1 MPQRTVFAG
10 LPGTAPLAWVPTLIP
25 FLAEVERSR
34 PSVRGVKEWLRMRN
48 LFDAASWET
57 LMEMLEVRLGE
68 PVTLGRTARDLL
80 AASDDAAARAVLA
93 RRLIEENPLL
103 ARYCL
108 QALDVE
114 QEGRLHS
121 TNELFRMITSYV
133 YPGEKPTL
141 VSFRA
146 WVDWAVAANLLKLV
160 GIRWALGEG
169 AREVLPRLRALD
181 PEEFLEE
188 ERQAREGPATGEA
201 EEEPGNPLAGTESG
215 PGGPEVSGPGSLEP
229 QEGPTREED
238 RTAPGE
244 PEAPGPRGPDPE
256 ARRPPVVS
264 PGAPPIP
271 RRGPEVRYPVPRPV
285 PAEVGLVRPAL
296 DLEATRR
303 LLLASRDQDPNRPA
317 SLATRTGLSEPL
329 ESAFGALLLS
339 QGCSPEEVRHGME
352 ALRGTEVFREAAAGT
367 LTLAALAS
375 AEAGTADDTIVRVL
389 ARFPALPRIQAGL
402 RDPGLFQGE
411 DPREW
416 ADRVW
421 RRLYAPRDPLAPFWL
436 ARLLLGQGR
445 LGEALAPVAV
455 VPHFQVRENAFRIG
469 FLDRLHA
476 AAFPDLVE
484 AAIRLAEGFPPD
496 PAEHPLE
503 RIHEG
508 LGCAFRCPR
517 AVVCPL
523 SCRERL
529 EVAPGN
535 PGR

>member
-416 ADRVW
+416 VDRVW
-421 RRLYAPRDPLAPFWL
+421 RRLYAPRAPLAPFWL

-455 VPHFQVRENAFRIG
+455 VPHFQIRENAFRIG